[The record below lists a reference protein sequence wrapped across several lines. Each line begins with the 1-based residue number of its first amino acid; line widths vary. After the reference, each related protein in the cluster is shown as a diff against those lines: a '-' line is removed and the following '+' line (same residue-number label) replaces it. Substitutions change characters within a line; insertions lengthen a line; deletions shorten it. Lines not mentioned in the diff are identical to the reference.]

1 MAKYYGTV
9 RGNRGEATKCGSA
22 ESGIRAAAQSYDGSV
37 IIRIWDGGD
46 GKDRIDLSI
55 GEGSTTYGRTY
66 FCGTLEELK
75 AKLSA

>member
-1 MAKYYGTV
+1 MAKYYGTI
-9 RGNRGEATKCGSA
+9 RGGRGEATKTGTAS
-22 ESGIRAAAQSYDGSV
+22 SGIKAAAQSYDGSV
-37 IIRIWDGGD
+37 IVRMWDD
-46 GKDRIDLSI
+46 GSGQDRIDISI